1 MARAPRTPLQ
11 QAVGLLS
18 RREHSQRELRRKL
31 QARGAEQAL
40 VEDALAKLVGAG
52 LQDERRFAE
61 SLVRQ
66 RIAAGYGPLYLR
78 AELQTHALEAGLVA
92 EVIEAV
98 ETPWLAVAE
107 DLLARRY
114 PDGVNDPRHRRRAE
128 ALLARRGFSSEIIR
142 AALAAS

>member
-1 MARAPRTPLQ
+1 MTRVPRTPLQ

-31 QARGAEQAL
+31 HARGAEPDA
-40 VEDALAKLVGAG
+40 VERALARLAETG

-66 RIAAGYGPLYLR
+66 RVAAGYGPLYLR
-78 AELQTHALEAGLVA
+78 AELQTHALEVGLVA
-92 EVIEAV
+92 ELIEGV
-98 ETPWLAVAE
+98 ETPWVAVAR

-114 PDGVNDPRHRRRAE
+114 PDGVDDPRSRRRAE
-128 ALLARRGFSSEIIR
+128 ALLARRGFSADVIR
-142 AALAAS
+142 AALAAR